1 MVNQAAIIEMLIRFY
16 GAGAKRDFSDVLGV
30 FVRKPYEAVQEDLR
44 KAIGRDLEDVTDPND
59 DTSFGFAIDGYVL
72 RLSMV
77 GPFALLLRREDDS
90 GRWIPVESAATDLEQ
105 HLLDSARA
113 HGFLLMRRDELER
126 MADVWGNEPATSLC
140 HLLFIAEGEMPWRGA
155 SQ

>member
-44 KAIGRDLEDVTDPND
+44 KATGRHFEDITDPND
-59 DTSFGFAIDGYVL
+59 ETSFGSAIDGYVL

-90 GRWIPVESAATDLEQ
+90 GRWIPVESPATELERK
-105 HLLDSARA
+105 LLDSARG
-113 HGFLLMRRDELER
+113 HGFILMSRDELECT
-126 MADVWGNEPATSLC
+126 AQVWGDEPATSLY